1 MLRNSRKHEQIKK
14 SLKNNAKEHRRK
26 QKMENITQNV
36 AQQSVKPNVNQESNN
51 PLFIKKQT
59 IKTKI
64 NELGC
69 QVGVDFYSRFN
80 EFLEGA
86 IVKAIFRTKCNRR
99 KTVRG
104 MDI

>member
-1 MLRNSRKHEQIKK
+1 
-14 SLKNNAKEHRRK
+14 
-26 QKMENITQNV
+26 MENTTTQTV
-36 AQQSVKPNVNQESNN
+36 TPSVKQNIVQENN
-51 PLFIKKQT
+51 LSWFIKKQT

-80 EFLEGA
+80 EFLESA
-86 IVKAIFRTKCNRR
+86 IVKAIYRTKCNRR

-104 MDI
+104 IDV